1 MPAKWWEV
9 IELDRN
15 YGKVSPDDSG
25 ARADRRA
32 ADVLEQV
39 HHPQVQ
45 TAGDEAH
52 GNAQAHE
59 EAATAGAVSPADR
72 RPELVTIK
80 KKADRREKIREAKA
94 SIAARHET
102 EIEKE
107 LLERL
112 KAGTYGDIYNVNM
125 KQFKKVAEGLEQ
137 VEEEDEFDED
147 QELEKMVGRPHRSST
162 SKSSTKRTT

>member
-1 MPAKWWEV
+1 M
-9 IELDRN
+9 
-15 YGKVSPDDSG
+15 
-25 ARADRRA
+25 
-32 ADVLEQV
+32 
-39 HHPQVQ
+39 
-45 TAGDEAH
+45 
-52 GNAQAHE
+52 
-59 EAATAGAVSPADR
+59 
-72 RPELVTIK
+72 TIK